1 MEKAIAI
8 IPARCGSKSIKFK
21 NIKLFCGKPL
31 IYWTLSALAKSEHI
45 AEIFLA
51 TDCDEIEK
59 VVRGLRLNK
68 VEVYRRLIE
77 NATDEASTESL
88 VLEFIDRKALN
99 KETQIILV
107 QATSPLLQT
116 QDIENA
122 FKKYHEGNFD
132 SAMSVVKTKR
142 FFWNENG
149 QALNY
154 DFKNRPRR
162 QDFEGILM
170 ENGAFYIN
178 TVKNILKY
186 KNRLSGKILTFEMPE
201 YSAVEIDEE
210 DDWLIAESLMRK
222 HILNKAKETSFIKLF
237 LTDVDGVLTDAG
249 MYYSER
255 GDELKKFN
263 THDGMAFELL
273 RNAGVKTGIITSES
287 TNLVTR
293 RAEKLKVDFLYQG
306 VKGKNKLDAVNEIC
320 ENLNISLDEV
330 AYIGDDVNCYE
341 ILSHVGCVACP
352 SDAVNRI
359 KSIPNINIMNLKGGE
374 GCVREFVELIFVS
387 HKIVS

>member
-1 MEKAIAI
+1 
-8 IPARCGSKSIKFK
+8 
-21 NIKLFCGKPL
+21 
-31 IYWTLSALAKSEHI
+31 
-45 AEIFLA
+45 
-51 TDCDEIEK
+51 
-59 VVRGLRLNK
+59 
-68 VEVYRRLIE
+68 
-77 NATDEASTESL
+77 
-88 VLEFIDRKALN
+88 
-99 KETQIILV
+99 
-107 QATSPLLQT
+107 
-116 QDIENA
+116 
-122 FKKYHEGNFD
+122 
-132 SAMSVVKTKR
+132 
-142 FFWNENG
+142 
-149 QALNY
+149 
-154 DFKNRPRR
+154 
-162 QDFEGILM
+162 M